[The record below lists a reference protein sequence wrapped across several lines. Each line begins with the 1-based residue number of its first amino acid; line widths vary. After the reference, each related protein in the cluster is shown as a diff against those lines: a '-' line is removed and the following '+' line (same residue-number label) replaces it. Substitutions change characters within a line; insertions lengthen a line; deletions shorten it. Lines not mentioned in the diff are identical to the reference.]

1 MTLAD
6 SSLYASRYEDALAPG
21 VIKHRAESH
30 GSPVEDL
37 MSVGVEEACQ
47 KVECGLKE
55 VLLVTVQLE
64 KAIRAEIERALSHS
78 KVVYRSPGA
87 TLGAAYSG
95 VAPGD
100 GTPPSFVTG
109 LAGVG
114 KTRLR
119 IAIQRILVGDR
130 QISLDA
136 AHPSV
141 PLIDYVDCVV
151 GKKASVSAVLRTF
164 ASPGIAGGKAR
175 IGQEELG
182 WECAR
187 WMRVSGVCLFGGDEI
202 QFMAQSSSAST
213 LITRTLLALAEL
225 QVPWFVIANYSL
237 GWKLRSRPP
246 EATQRLLS
254 RPVVLLPDP
263 PVSEDWAA
271 LLSAYQVVLDEA
283 VSFSL
288 VDHRVELWNLCAGL
302 KRLLVNLLVLSYWMA
317 RSAGS
322 PKASWAHVR
331 QAFNSVR
338 YATAR
343 DDVNLLIA
351 HAGQKTSLRK
361 DLLCPFDGPEV
372 QAEAEVFEDQLRAA
386 RQATVALRTVQA
398 SMNRQERDAIAY
410 INKTAN
416 PKPEPIAQVIK
427 LQKTRKPRS
436 LNGMLDAA
444 AGFMESLDDGSKK

>member
-1 MTLAD
+1 MILAD
-6 SSLYASRYEDALAPG
+6 SSIYTSRYEDALAPG
-21 VIKHRAESH
+21 VIKLRAESH
-30 GSPVEDL
+30 GSPAEDL

-47 KVECGLKE
+47 KLECGLKE

-64 KAIRAEIERALSHS
+64 KAIRSEIERALSHS
-78 KVVYRSPGA
+78 KVVYKIPGA
-87 TLGAAYSG
+87 ALAAAYSG

-119 IAIQRILVGDR
+119 LAIQRILVGDR
-130 QISLDA
+130 KISLDA

-164 ASPGIAGGKAR
+164 ASPGTAGGNVKL
-175 IGQEELG
+175 GQEELG
-182 WECAR
+182 RECAR
-187 WMRVSGVCLFGGDEI
+187 WMRVSGVCLFGGDET
-202 QFMAQSSSAST
+202 QFMAQSTGAST

-225 QVPWFVIANYSL
+225 QVPWFVIANYSM

-254 RPVVLLPDP
+254 RPIVLLPDP
-263 PVSEDWAA
+263 PASEDWVA

-288 VDHRVELWNLCAGL
+288 LDHRVELWNLCAGL
-302 KRLLVNLLVLSYWMA
+302 KRLLVNLLVLSYWIA

-322 PKASWAHVR
+322 TRASWAHVR

-343 DDVNLLIA
+343 DDVNFLIA
-351 HAGQKTSLRK
+351 HAGQKKSLRK
-361 DLLCPFDGPEV
+361 DLLCPFDGPEL
-372 QAEAEVFEDQLRAA
+372 QADAEVFEDQLRAA
-386 RQATVALRTVQA
+386 RQATVAIRTVQA
-398 SMNRQERDAIAY
+398 SMNRQERDAIAV
-410 INKTAN
+410 INKAAN
-416 PKPEPIAQVIK
+416 PIPEPTARVIK
-427 LQKTRKPRS
+427 LPKTRKPRT

-444 AGFMESLDDGSKK
+444 AGFMESLDDRSKK

>member
-1 MTLAD
+1 MILAD
-6 SSLYASRYEDALAPG
+6 SSIYTSRYEDALAPG
-21 VIKHRAESH
+21 VIKHRAESY
-30 GSPVEDL
+30 GSLVEDL

-47 KVECGLKE
+47 KLECGLKE

-64 KAIRAEIERALSHS
+64 KAIRSEIERALSHS
-78 KVVYRSPGA
+78 KVVYKIPGA
-87 TLGAAYSG
+87 ALAAAYSG

-114 KTRLR
+114 KTRFRL
-119 IAIQRILVGDR
+119 AIQRILAGDR
-130 QISLDA
+130 KISLDA

-164 ASPGIAGGKAR
+164 ASPGAAGGKAK

-182 WECAR
+182 RECAR
-187 WMRVSGVCLFGGDEI
+187 WMRVSGVCLFGGDET
-202 QFMAQSSSAST
+202 QFMAQSAGAST

-225 QVPWFVIANYSL
+225 QVPWFVIANYSM

-254 RPVVLLPDP
+254 RPIVLLPDP
-263 PVSEDWAA
+263 PASEDWVA

-288 VDHRVELWNLCAGL
+288 LDHRVELWNLCAGL

-317 RSAGS
+317 RSSGS
-322 PKASWAHVR
+322 TRASWAHVR

-343 DDVNLLIA
+343 DDVNFLIA
-351 HAGQKTSLRK
+351 HAGQKKSLRK
-361 DLLCPFDGPEV
+361 DLLCPFDGPEL
-372 QAEAEVFEDQLRAA
+372 QANAEVFEDQLRAA

-398 SMNRQERDAIAY
+398 SMNRQERDAIAF

-416 PKPEPIAQVIK
+416 PKPEPTAQVIK
-427 LQKTRKPRS
+427 LQKTRKPRT

-444 AGFMESLDDGSKK
+444 AGFMESLDDRSKK

>member
-1 MTLAD
+1 MTLVD
-6 SSLYASRYEDALAPG
+6 SSLYVSRYEDALAPG
-21 VIKHRAESH
+21 VIKNRAESL
-30 GSPVEDL
+30 GLPVENL
-37 MSVGVEEACQ
+37 VSVGVEEACQ
-47 KVECGLKE
+47 KLECGLKE

-64 KAIRAEIERALSHS
+64 KAIRAEIERALFHS
-78 KVVYRSPGA
+78 RVTYKSPGA
-87 TLGAAYSG
+87 ALAAAYSG

-119 IAIQRILVGDR
+119 IAIQRILGGDR
-130 QISLDA
+130 KISLDA

-164 ASPGIAGGKAR
+164 AGPGTAGGKVR

-182 WECAR
+182 RECAR
-187 WMRVSGVCLFGGDEI
+187 WMRVSGVCLFGGDET
-202 QFMAQSSSAST
+202 QFMAQSAAAST

-263 PVSEDWAA
+263 PASEDWAA
-271 LLSAYQVVLDEA
+271 LLAAYQVVLDEA
-283 VSFSL
+283 VNFSL

-322 PKASWAHVR
+322 PKASWSHVR

-338 YATAR
+338 YAAAR

-351 HAGQKTSLRK
+351 HAGQKKSLRK

-372 QAEAEVFEDQLRAA
+372 RADAQVYEDQLRAA

-398 SMNRQERDAIAY
+398 SMNRQERDAVAY
-410 INKTAN
+410 IKETAN
-416 PKPEPIAQVIK
+416 PKLEPTAQVIK
-427 LQKTRKPRS
+427 LQKARKPRT

-444 AGFMESLDDGSKK
+444 ASFMESLDDRSKK

>member
-1 MTLAD
+1 MTLAE

-47 KVECGLKE
+47 KLECGLKE
-55 VLLVTVQLE
+55 VLLVSVQLE
-64 KAIRAEIERALSHS
+64 KVIRAEIERALSHS
-78 KVVYRSPGA
+78 KIVYRSPGA
-87 TLGAAYSG
+87 ALAAAYSG
-95 VAPGD
+95 VALSD
-100 GTPPSFVTG
+100 GTPPSFITG

-119 IAIQRILVGDR
+119 LAIQRILVGDR
-130 QISLDA
+130 KISLDP
-136 AHPSV
+136 AHPPV

-164 ASPGIAGGKAR
+164 ASPGTAGGKVR

-182 WECAR
+182 RECAR
-187 WMRVSGVCLFGGDEI
+187 WMRVSGVCLFGGDET
-202 QFMAQSSSAST
+202 QFMAQSATAST

-263 PVSEDWAA
+263 PASEDWAA
-271 LLSAYQVVLDEA
+271 LLAAYQVVLDEA

-351 HAGQKTSLRK
+351 HSGQKTSLRK
-361 DLLCPFDGPEV
+361 DLLCPFNGPEL
-372 QAEAEVFEDQLRAA
+372 QADAEVFADQLRAA
-386 RQATVALRTVQA
+386 RLATVALKTVQA
-398 SMNRQERDAIAY
+398 SMNKQERDAIDF
-410 INKTAN
+410 IKKTAN
-416 PKPEPIAQVIK
+416 LMPEPTAKVIK
-427 LQKTRKPRS
+427 LQKNRKPRT

-444 AGFMESLDDGSKK
+444 AGFMESLDDRSKK

>member
-1 MTLAD
+1 MTLAE

-47 KVECGLKE
+47 KLECGLKE
-55 VLLVTVQLE
+55 VLLVSVQLE
-64 KAIRAEIERALSHS
+64 KVIRAEIERALSHS
-78 KVVYRSPGA
+78 KIVYRSPGA
-87 TLGAAYSG
+87 ALAAAYSG
-95 VAPGD
+95 VALSD
-100 GTPPSFVTG
+100 GTPPSFITG

-119 IAIQRILVGDR
+119 LAIQRILVGDR
-130 QISLDA
+130 KISLDP
-136 AHPSV
+136 AHSAV

-164 ASPGIAGGKAR
+164 ASPGTAGGNVR

-182 WECAR
+182 RECAR
-187 WMRVSGVCLFGGDEI
+187 WMRVSGVCLFGGDET
-202 QFMAQSSSAST
+202 QFMAQSAAAST

-263 PVSEDWAA
+263 PASEDWAA
-271 LLSAYQVVLDEA
+271 LLAAYQVVLDEA

-361 DLLCPFDGPEV
+361 DLLCPFNGPEL
-372 QAEAEVFEDQLRAA
+372 QADAEVFADQLRAA
-386 RQATVALRTVQA
+386 RLATVALRTVQA
-398 SMNRQERDAIAY
+398 SMNRQERDAIAF
-410 INKTAN
+410 INKSAN
-416 PKPEPIAQVIK
+416 LMPEPTAQVIK
-427 LQKTRKPRS
+427 LQKNRKPRT

-444 AGFMESLDDGSKK
+444 AGFMESLDDRSKK

>member
-1 MTLAD
+1 MNLAE

-30 GSPVEDL
+30 GSAVEDL

-47 KVECGLKE
+47 KLECGLKE
-55 VLLVTVQLE
+55 VLLVSAQLE
-64 KAIRAEIERALSHS
+64 KVIRAEIERALAHS

-87 TLGAAYSG
+87 ALAAAYAG

-100 GTPPSFVTG
+100 GTPPSFITG

-119 IAIQRILVGDR
+119 LAIQRILVGDR
-130 QISLDA
+130 KISLDP
-136 AHPSV
+136 AHSAV

-164 ASPGIAGGKAR
+164 ASPGTASGKVR

-182 WECAR
+182 RECAR
-187 WMRVSGVCLFGGDEI
+187 WMRVSGVCLFGGDET
-202 QFMAQSSSAST
+202 QFMAQSAAAST

-237 GWKLRSRPP
+237 VWKLRSRPP

-263 PVSEDWAA
+263 PASEDWAV
-271 LLSAYQVVLDEA
+271 LLAAYQVVLDEA

-361 DLLCPFDGPEV
+361 DLLCPFNGPEL
-372 QAEAEVFEDQLRAA
+372 QADAEVFADQLRAA
-386 RQATVALRTVQA
+386 RLATVALRTVQA
-398 SMNRQERDAIAY
+398 SMNRQERDAIAF
-410 INKTAN
+410 INKSAN
-416 PKPEPIAQVIK
+416 LMPEPTAQVIK
-427 LQKTRKPRS
+427 LQKNRKPRT
-436 LNGMLDAA
+436 LNGMLVAA
-444 AGFMESLDDGSKK
+444 AGFMESLDDRSKK

>member
-1 MTLAD
+1 MTLAE

-47 KVECGLKE
+47 KLECGLKE
-55 VLLVTVQLE
+55 VLLVSVQLE
-64 KAIRAEIERALSHS
+64 KVIRAEVERALDHS

-87 TLGAAYSG
+87 ALAAAYAG

-100 GTPPSFVTG
+100 ATPPSFITG

-119 IAIQRILVGDR
+119 LAIQRILVGDR
-130 QISLDA
+130 KISLDP
-136 AHPSV
+136 AHPPV

-164 ASPGIAGGKAR
+164 ASPGTVGGKVR

-182 WECAR
+182 RECAR
-187 WMRVSGVCLFGGDEI
+187 WMRVSGVCLFGGDET
-202 QFMAQSSSAST
+202 QFMAQSAAAST

-288 VDHRVELWNLCAGL
+288 LDHRVELWNHCAGL

-317 RSAGS
+317 RSAGA

-338 YATAR
+338 YSTAR

-361 DLLCPFDGPEV
+361 DLLCPFNGPEL
-372 QAEAEVFEDQLRAA
+372 QADAEVFADQLRAA
-386 RQATVALRTVQA
+386 RLATVALRTVQA
-398 SMNRQERDAIAY
+398 SLNRQERDAIAF
-410 INKTAN
+410 INKSAN
-416 PKPEPIAQVIK
+416 LIPEPTAKVIK
-427 LQKTRKPRS
+427 LQKNRKPRT

-444 AGFMESLDDGSKK
+444 AGFMESLDDRSKK